1 MNRSRGL
8 LRSSERLSSAEIR
21 MLESGLRVDV
31 STWAIEA
38 VVAMMEGYQDAGET
52 RRVNTHDARANKIY
66 IDSSV
71 CTDDR

>member
-38 VVAMMEGYQDAGET
+38 VVAMMEGYQDAM
-52 RRVNTHDARANKIY
+52 RRVA
-66 IDSSV
+66 
-71 CTDDR
+71 

>member
-1 MNRSRGL
+1 MCRLEMNGSRGL

-38 VVAMMEGYQDAGET
+38 VDVMMEAYKDAVG
-52 RRVNTHDARANKIY
+52 RVA
-66 IDSSV
+66 
-71 CTDDR
+71 